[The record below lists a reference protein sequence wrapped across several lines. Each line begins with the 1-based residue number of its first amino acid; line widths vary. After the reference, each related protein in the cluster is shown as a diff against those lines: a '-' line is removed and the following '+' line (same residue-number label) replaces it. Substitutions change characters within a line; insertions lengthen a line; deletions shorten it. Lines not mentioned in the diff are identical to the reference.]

1 MRFFL
6 VTRRVSAVALVALLF
21 LVAPVHAD
29 EPATFRATTAITN
42 LTSSC
47 AFVTIYDQQS
57 SGWSLVSDVWV
68 QSRSR
73 REVQYRKAEP
83 DGKRSLRYRAEFFE
97 QCYTAHV
104 NKPKYDL
111 AIEKTSP
118 SRVTTFLMVVKNGS
132 IELEIQ

>member
-1 MRFFL
+1 MRFFPMM
-6 VTRRVSAVALVALLF
+6 RRVSAVALVAVLF

-29 EPATFRATTAITN
+29 EPAMVPATTQITN
-42 LTSSC
+42 LTPWC
-47 AFVTIYDQQS
+47 AFVTIYDQKS
-57 SGWSLVSDVWV
+57 GGWSQVSDAWV

-73 REVQYRKAEP
+73 REVQYRKEKA

-111 AIEKTSP
+111 AIEKMSS
-118 SRVTTFLMVVKNGS
+118 SRMSIFLIAEKNGS

>member
-1 MRFFL
+1 
-6 VTRRVSAVALVALLF
+6 
-21 LVAPVHAD
+21 
-29 EPATFRATTAITN
+29 
-42 LTSSC
+42 
-47 AFVTIYDQQS
+47 
-57 SGWSLVSDVWV
+57 
-68 QSRSR
+68 
-73 REVQYRKAEP
+73 VQYRKAEP

-132 IELEIQ
+132 IELETQ